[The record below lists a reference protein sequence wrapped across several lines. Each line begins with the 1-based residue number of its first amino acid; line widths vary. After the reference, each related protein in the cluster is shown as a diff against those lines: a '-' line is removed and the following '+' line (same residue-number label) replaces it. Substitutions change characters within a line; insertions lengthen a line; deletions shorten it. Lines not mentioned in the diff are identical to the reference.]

1 MKARNENLTSIDAIM
16 DAEFGKP
23 GTPEREE
30 FRKEAYAY
38 CMGQI
43 ICDARKKEKMTQ
55 SELAEKIGT
64 NKSYI
69 SRIEKGIVDPGII
82 HTAFTLIMPEKD
94 LYCSI
99 TIQTVSAN
107 RKPVLLKAFPLKSS
121 RMWTRYH

>member
-69 SRIEKGIVDPGII
+69 FNAFSIVDPGISTFCRI
-82 HTAFTLIMPEKD
+82 IDALGLKIE
-94 LYCSI
+94 I
-99 TIQTVSAN
+99 V
-107 RKPVLLKAFPLKSS
+107 KPVL
-121 RMWTRYH
+121 

>member
-69 SRIEKGIVDPGII
+69 SRIEKGIVDPGISTFCRI
-82 HTAFTLIMPEKD
+82 IDALGLKIE
-94 LYCSI
+94 I
-99 TIQTVSAN
+99 V
-107 RKPVLLKAFPLKSS
+107 KPVLYYNGKLSGKSQRKLLPQPS
-121 RMWTRYH
+121 VRHSH

>member
-69 SRIEKGIVDPGII
+69 SRIEIN
-82 HTAFTLIMPEKD
+82 PEKPD
-94 LYCSI
+94 VPL
-99 TIQTVSAN
+99 N
-107 RKPVLLKAFPLKSS
+107 KNDAFQKVQK
-121 RMWTRYH
+121 RRVQEKR

>member
-64 NKSYI
+64 NKSY
-69 SRIEKGIVDPGII
+69 PGISTFCRI
-82 HTAFTLIMPEKD
+82 IDALGLKIE
-94 LYCSI
+94 I
-99 TIQTVSAN
+99 V
-107 RKPVLLKAFPLKSS
+107 KPVL
-121 RMWTRYH
+121 